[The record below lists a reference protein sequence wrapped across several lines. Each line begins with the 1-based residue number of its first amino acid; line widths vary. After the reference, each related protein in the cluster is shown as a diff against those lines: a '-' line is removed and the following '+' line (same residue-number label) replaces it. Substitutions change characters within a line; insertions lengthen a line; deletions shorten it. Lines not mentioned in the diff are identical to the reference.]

1 MSEANT
7 PLQLSATKA
16 RLTLTGDRELLSSGM
31 SEVVQVAFTFS
42 TDWDD
47 LYKIAVFS
55 NGTHSVDVPE
65 EAWQENVCT
74 VPAQVLSV
82 PGKTLMVGVYG
93 SNGAHLVLPT
103 VWCVLGRIEPGAEP
117 AFLEAVP
124 QEPSVWASLQA
135 QMDAT
140 SAAVPF
146 IIHGQMDEEDTLN
159 VDHTLAEIAAEV
171 ETGRLILLELSGS
184 YLLLSRLVSDEYAE
198 FAGTVFQQEDSSCY
212 TLCTIS
218 PTGAELETV
227 TIAAAQEEES
237 DTEAQEPFV
246 VTVSHGSNSGL
257 QADATTAQLLAAY
270 AEGKQLRLLDLMGR
284 QLLPEQVG
292 ENFVVFSGT
301 SWFVPDDTFCLVSY
315 VFDAN
320 GVSQHFIIVNEAFYT
335 QTAIDQ
341 MLSSGYYTRSQIDQ
355 ALGTYIT
362 DIARLVGGNA

>member
-7 PLQLSATKA
+7 PLQLSVTKA
-16 RLTLTGDRELLSSGM
+16 RLTLSGDRELLSSGM

-42 TDWDD
+42 ADWDD

-65 EAWQENVCT
+65 EDWQENVCT
-74 VPAQVLSV
+74 VPAQVLSE
-82 PGKTLMVGVYG
+82 PGKTLMVGIYG
-93 SNGAHLVLPT
+93 SNGSHLVLPT
-103 VWCVLGRIEPGAEP
+103 VWCVLGRIEPGTTP
-117 AFLEAVP
+117 AFLEALP
-124 QEPSVWASLQA
+124 PEPSVWAGLQA
-135 QMDAT
+135 QMDAA

-146 IIHGQMDEEDTLN
+146 ILHGQMENEDTLT
-159 VDHTLAEIAAEV
+159 VDHTLEEIAAEA
-171 ETGRLILLELSGS
+171 GRLTLLELSGG
-184 YLLLSRLVSDEYAE
+184 YLLLRRLVPGEYAE

-227 TIAAAQEEES
+227 TISAAQEQEP
-237 DTEAQEPFV
+237 DAEAEEPFV
-246 VTVSHGSNSGL
+246 VTVSHDSNSNL
-257 QADATTAQLLAAY
+257 QADATVAQLLAAH

-292 ENFVVFSGT
+292 ENFVVFSGV
-301 SWFVPDDTFCLVSY
+301 SWFASDDTFCLISY

-320 GVSQHFIIVNEAFYT
+320 GMSQHIIIINEAFYT
-335 QTAIDQ
+335 QTAINQ

-355 ALGTYIT
+355 ALGAYIT
-362 DIARLVGGNA
+362 DIAQLVGGNA